1 MLLRVWNSANW
12 KPTVKR
18 PSDALACAC
27 ACAALCMRVPWAI
40 TTQSADVINR
50 CPCPIKINTVLLVI
64 YNSISWALHTR
75 EINWK
80 ITLTAHAIIPI
91 IMAIIIIINIVNII
105 VIIESQT
112 AKATKM
118 PAKGHKNSLH
128 KRPQQTKIAF
138 DKLLWLFILWWLHE
152 SLNGI
157 SILCVPL
164 THTLTHSLA
173 LSLFH
178 FAKYETNRNNFER
191 RAAKRVPKIHHA
203 VILCVCMLV
212 CVCVAIVSQSAEE
225 FEFECVCVC
234 VREREANQ
242 W

>member
-1 MLLRVWNSANW
+1 MLLRVCHSENL
-12 KPTVKR
+12 KPT
-18 PSDALACAC
+18 SACA
-27 ACAALCMRVPWAI
+27 LHVPWAI
-40 TTQSADVINR
+40 TTQSVDVINR

-91 IMAIIIIINIVNII
+91 IMAIIIIINIIVSI
-105 VIIESQT
+105 VIIESPI

-118 PAKGHKNSLH
+118 TVKGHKNSLH

-157 SILCVPL
+157 SILCIPL
-164 THTLTHSLA
+164 THSIALA
-173 LSLFH
+173 LSRSLFH
-178 FAKYETNRNNFER
+178 FAKYETNNRNNFER
-191 RAAKRVPKIHHA
+191 RAAKRVPKI
-203 VILCVCMLV
+203 
-212 CVCVAIVSQSAEE
+212 
-225 FEFECVCVC
+225 
-234 VREREANQ
+234 R
-242 W
+242 